1 MQGSIHALGSIVSGT
16 YFWTGAMD
24 INARLAAGVARF
36 ITASRG
42 DAVAPDCAPRGLLP
56 AGSAAATLHRAST
69 SHMASHLALHAAL
82 NNPPSGEYRRA
93 QHAGRSMARLA
104 MEAA

>member
-1 MQGSIHALGSIVSGT
+1 
-16 YFWTGAMD
+16 MD

-56 AGSAAATLHRAST
+56 AGSAAATLHRASA
-69 SHMASHLALHAAL
+69 SHMALHAAL